1 MEFIETAISKSVVEF
16 CKQVSTKFFVDEQK
30 LLTFAK
36 QFWKLQMDQTAFQQ
50 AIEQIASS
58 QQNTPVSTPRG
69 TTQSTSS
76 TPSTPRVSASGEE
89 TKLLKKK
96 NKCVYVFKEGKNKGK
111 TCDVSC
117 VDKYCAK
124 HREKD
129 VSSTSTPT
137 PTGTSTTPS
146 PAAVDPLQ
154 TTLNADGSL
163 KKRKMQEKKP
173 EIKPGMV
180 SEGLQTFADQ
190 QKIKSQRLECKFE
203 KNKWGNYW
211 NEQTAFVYD
220 LSSQRVVGKQR
231 EDGKV
236 IALTNIDI
244 ELCKTMLLEF
254 HTPLNLTD
262 EVSKMSITQENDAEP
277 EGIEDDDYE
286 NIESDDED

>member
-58 QQNTPVSTPRG
+58 QQNTPVSTPRA

-76 TPSTPRVSASGEE
+76 TPSTPRGGEE

-129 VSSTSTPT
+129 GSSTSTT
-137 PTGTSTTPS
+137 PTSIGTSTAPTSS
-146 PAAVDPLQ
+146 PAVDPLQ

-180 SEGLQTFADQ
+180 SEGLQTLVDQ

-236 IALTNIDI
+236 IALTQVDI
-244 ELCKTMLLEF
+244 ELCKTMLLEY
-254 HTPLNLTD
+254 HIPLNLTD
-262 EVSKMSITQENDAEP
+262 EVSKMSITQENEAEP
-277 EGIEDDDYE
+277 QGIEDDDYE